1 MKKLSSFLLVI
12 CTVNLVSAQQ
22 KNMLAAKQLVA
33 KMTLD
38 EKIHL
43 LVGKGMKIPGM
54 NFGVGPVI
62 GQTKDKV
69 DGAAGTT
76 HAVSR
81 LGIASAVLADGPAGL
96 RINPIRDNEPGK
108 TFYCT
113 AFPVATL
120 LASSWDTTVVQE
132 VGKAMGK
139 EVKEYGV
146 DILLVPG
153 LNIQRNPL
161 GGRNFEYYSEDPVVA
176 GNITA
181 AMVNGIESN
190 GVGTSIKHFAVN
202 NQETNRNLV
211 NINIGERA
219 LREIYLRG
227 FEIAVKKSQP
237 WTVMSS
243 YNKLNGTYTSEEYK
257 LLTTILRK
265 EWGFKGFVMTDWFGG
280 SDAVAQ
286 MKAGNDLLMPGTSMQ
301 IKAIADAV
309 ANGSLNEKIIDE
321 NATRVLN
328 ILLASPSF
336 NNYKFSNQ
344 PDLKANA
351 LVARNAAAAGM
362 VLLKN
367 VSNSLPI
374 NNQLKKM
381 AVFGNTSYDYI
392 TGGTGSGDVNEA
404 YSISLEQGLSSIN
417 KTIDAGLKNVYIQY
431 INDVKSKRPK
441 KNFFEEFLNPSPPI
455 PELDLELAAIQ
466 SSVAANEIALV
477 TIGRN
482 AGEGRDRKT
491 ENDFNLS
498 ATEMAL
504 IKNVSTAFHA
514 AHKKVI
520 VLLNVGGVIETSSW
534 SNEVDAI
541 LLSWQGG
548 QEGCNAIADLLS
560 GKINPSGK
568 LAVSFP
574 INYED
579 DASAKNFPGRN
590 TSDQEVK
597 GLGGFSTGFPSEV
610 NYEEGIY
617 VGYRYFNTF
626 HKKTAY
632 PFGFGLSY
640 TNFKY
645 SNLIVSSP
653 DFNGQITA
661 SVNVSNIG
669 KVAGKEIVQLY
680 VAAPSKKMSKP
691 LQELK
696 AFAKTNL
703 LKPGQQQN
711 IRFVIN
717 AKELA
722 SFDTKF
728 SSWIAEA
735 GNYTIKIGASSD
747 EILQQANF
755 KLSKELLVEKCNKV
769 LQPQIS
775 ITEMKN

>member
-1 MKKLSSFLLVI
+1 
-12 CTVNLVSAQQ
+12 
-22 KNMLAAKQLVA
+22 
-33 KMTLD
+33 
-38 EKIHL
+38 
-43 LVGKGMKIPGM
+43 
-54 NFGVGPVI
+54 
-62 GQTKDKV
+62 
-69 DGAAGTT
+69 
-76 HAVSR
+76 
-81 LGIASAVLADGPAGL
+81 
-96 RINPIRDNEPGK
+96 
-108 TFYCT
+108 
-113 AFPVATL
+113 
-120 LASSWDTTVVQE
+120 
-132 VGKAMGK
+132 
-139 EVKEYGV
+139 
-146 DILLVPG
+146 
-153 LNIQRNPL
+153 
-161 GGRNFEYYSEDPVVA
+161 
-176 GNITA
+176 
-181 AMVNGIESN
+181 
-190 GVGTSIKHFAVN
+190 
-202 NQETNRNLV
+202 
-211 NINIGERA
+211 
-219 LREIYLRG
+219 
-227 FEIAVKKSQP
+227 
-237 WTVMSS
+237 
-243 YNKLNGTYTSEEYK
+243 
-257 LLTTILRK
+257 
-265 EWGFKGFVMTDWFGG
+265 
-280 SDAVAQ
+280 
-286 MKAGNDLLMPGTSMQ
+286 
-301 IKAIADAV
+301 
-309 ANGSLNEKIIDE
+309 
-321 NATRVLN
+321 
-328 ILLASPSF
+328 
-336 NNYKFSNQ
+336 
-344 PDLKANA
+344 
-351 LVARNAAAAGM
+351 
-362 VLLKN
+362 
-367 VSNSLPI
+367 
-374 NNQLKKM
+374 
-381 AVFGNTSYDYI
+381 
-392 TGGTGSGDVNEA
+392 
-404 YSISLEQGLSSIN
+404 
-417 KTIDAGLKNVYIQY
+417 
-431 INDVKSKRPK
+431 
-441 KNFFEEFLNPSPPI
+441 
-455 PELDLELAAIQ
+455 
-466 SSVAANEIALV
+466 
-477 TIGRN
+477 
-482 AGEGRDRKT
+482 
-491 ENDFNLS
+491 
-498 ATEMAL
+498 MAL

-645 SNLIVSSP
+645 SNLTLSSP
-653 DFNGQITA
+653 NFNGQITA
-661 SVNVSNIG
+661 TVNITNIG
-669 KVAGKEIVQLY
+669 KLAGKEIVQLY

-735 GNYTIKIGASSD
+735 GIYTIKIGASSD

-755 KLSKELLVEKCNKV
+755 KLSKELVVEKCNKV
-769 LQPQIS
+769 LQPQIP

>member
-1 MKKLSSFLLVI
+1 M
-12 CTVNLVSAQQ
+12 
-22 KNMLAAKQLVA
+22 
-33 KMTLD
+33 
-38 EKIHL
+38 
-43 LVGKGMKIPGM
+43 
-54 NFGVGPVI
+54 
-62 GQTKDKV
+62 
-69 DGAAGTT
+69 
-76 HAVSR
+76 
-81 LGIASAVLADGPAGL
+81 
-96 RINPIRDNEPGK
+96 
-108 TFYCT
+108 
-113 AFPVATL
+113 ATL

-243 YNKLNGTYTSEEYK
+243 YNKLNGTYTSEEYE

-735 GNYTIKIGASSD
+735 GIYTIKIGASSD